1 MCSIDHLV
9 SKMLNECGC
18 AAAEISSHLGKDVF
32 TLDQRVAFIFVIV
45 RNKSKSRHKLIARER
60 LIVAL

>member
-32 TLDQRVAFIFVIV
+32 TLDQRVAFIIV